1 MKYAVIAISGS
12 QYKIAEND
20 TITIDKNE
28 LKDGEKSSTDQVL
41 LTVNDDQVQVGK
53 PTVKGASVEFEVL
66 KHFQGE
72 KIQVSTYRSKSRYQ
86 KHMGFRAQLTDL
98 KITKINL

>member
-12 QYKIAEND
+12 QYKISEND
-20 TITIDKNE
+20 IITVDKND

-41 LTVNDDQVQVGK
+41 LTVNEDKVVVGT
-53 PTVKGASVEFEVL
+53 PTVKGATVDFEVV

-72 KIQVSTYRSKSRYQ
+72 KIQVSTFRSKSRYQ
-86 KHMGFRAQLTDL
+86 KHMGYRAQLTDL

>member
-12 QYKIAEND
+12 QYKIQEND
-20 TITIDKNE
+20 IVTVDKID

-41 LTVNDDQVQVGK
+41 LTVNDDKTQVGQ
-53 PTVKGASVEFEVL
+53 PLVKGASVDFEVV

-72 KIQVSTYRSKSRYQ
+72 KIQVATYRSKSRYQ
-86 KHMGFRAQLTDL
+86 KHMGHRSQLTDL